1 MRQKLKGNK
10 RWRSDNATHSNA
22 NHSGPDTALKQVTW
36 EGRKINWVMILARG
50 RMCIDVLPDD
60 WELNGDGMA
69 AVVGRLE
76 GKLRRMLGPR
86 ARMPRVLF
94 TDRGTGMYSPAGHI
108 VNAYDEALRGA
119 GFRSFWGPDAR
130 AQAADMPDLLPHETA
145 ISWFRNLLRKEKPV
159 RLPWEETK
167 DEWITRTAAVLKR
180 ANRDYDVEA
189 LCKAFPKRLQECL
202 DAGGGRT
209 SH

>member
-1 MRQKLKGNK
+1 
-10 RWRSDNATHSNA
+10 
-22 NHSGPDTALKQVTW
+22 
-36 EGRKINWVMILARG
+36 
-50 RMCIDVLPDD
+50 
-60 WELNGDGMA
+60 
-69 AVVGRLE
+69 
-76 GKLRRMLGPR
+76 
-86 ARMPRVLF
+86 
-94 TDRGTGMYSPAGHI
+94 
-108 VNAYDEALRGA
+108 
-119 GFRSFWGPDAR
+119 
-130 AQAADMPDLLPHETA
+130 MPDLLPHETA